1 MQVRELN
8 ELELSELKA
17 KVFYLNKSDVFYND
31 LMESWNDD
39 IQKEYEKANYPA
51 DISNETIYT
60 LFEHYSFVKEDFWC
74 NFPDD
79 ELPKEE
85 IFDYNYNVFVYNDE
99 DGEDLLYTFEYT
111 RLEDAIAKAD
121 KCVKTYGR
129 VEILDMFGE
138 KVY

>member
-1 MQVRELN
+1 MTVRELN

-39 IQKEYEKANYPA
+39 IQIEYEKANYPA

-74 NFPDD
+74 NF
-79 ELPKEE
+79 
-85 IFDYNYNVFVYNDE
+85 
-99 DGEDLLYTFEYT
+99 
-111 RLEDAIAKAD
+111 
-121 KCVKTYGR
+121 
-129 VEILDMFGE
+129 
-138 KVY
+138 